1 MAPKVQS
8 GQVMIIGM
16 GPVIH
21 VGQIIKIKI
30 LQSIFLMIFLL
41 VHQHCAMVI
50 AVRAIADKKYRPKKW
65 VSSEKKYGRSK
76 NIG

>member
-1 MAPKVQS
+1 
-8 GQVMIIGM
+8 
-16 GPVIH
+16 
-21 VGQIIKIKI
+21 
-30 LQSIFLMIFLL
+30 
-41 VHQHCAMVI
+41 MVI